1 MFSVLIILARKYKPM
16 IRVKIQILNYD
27 SFYFIA
33 EIRKQ
38 MHKGYGGDCCYY

>member
-1 MFSVLIILARKYKPM
+1 MKYELM
-16 IRVKIQILNYD
+16 MRAIQILNYD

-38 MHKGYGGDCCYY
+38 MFKGGGDYY